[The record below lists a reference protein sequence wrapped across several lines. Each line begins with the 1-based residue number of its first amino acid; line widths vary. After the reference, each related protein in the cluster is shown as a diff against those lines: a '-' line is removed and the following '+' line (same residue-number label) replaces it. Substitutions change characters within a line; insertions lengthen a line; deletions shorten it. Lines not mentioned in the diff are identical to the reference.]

1 MQKGLESVFDS
12 YKANLATLT
21 GAMQKANN
29 VVAQKKSDKAKTEAI
44 DYANSEISVLNDSI
58 NLKVSKNEISSSINI
73 EPQSVKIH
81 TSKLLLS
88 GDAGNKCQNPSFTD
102 GDADWYGGIK
112 VVTNIGN
119 QSKYWGKTTAN
130 TYHFYGDEFNVTV
143 GDVLY
148 LGCHCKADSSG
159 GNGGFDLGIRVTTST
174 GSQQFITVDRAY
186 STSISWIEKKVTIP
200 EGATSARLYVYSKNS
215 SIWYF
220 TNVSLRNAVN
230 TELIVDGAIK
240 AKHMIADEFRSMYN
254 TSSGMS
260 RLDGTSL
267 EFVDGNNAKFSSFK
281 QEKLNFFNWNK
292 GYIGSLTRSHLA
304 YPEANKEGTVQLSGQ
319 YGYFHDFGYNTGLS
333 NENYDIT
340 DTTYTPLMRLQYRQ
354 SNNASPGVHV
364 MNYPLFVNSELN
376 MLNKSLKL
384 DGTNKNRII
393 SENGIVKLGCQNQ
406 LVIGQDTGRGIHQH
420 FSYVTPNTS
429 GFSSYGINI
438 GCWLD
443 MQWNTIW
450 NASYANS
457 YSDANTRTYKET
469 RMVEGIHKQ
478 IRVPIKANILNGSCK
493 IDIPN
498 AFKDIMKE
506 YTVVGLTKYGKG
518 DIWVSREEKDYFIVE
533 SDSDM
538 KFSLDLVIIKH

>member
-260 RLDGTSL
+260 RLDGNSL

-292 GYIGSLTRSHLA
+292 GYISSLTRSHLA
-304 YPEANKEGTVQLSGQ
+304 YPETNKEGTVQLSGQ
-319 YGYFHDFGYNTGLS
+319 YGYFHDFGYNTSLA

-340 DTTYTPLMRLQYRQ
+340 NTSYTPLMRIQYRQ
-354 SNNASPGVHV
+354 SNYDSPGVYIR
-364 MNYPLFVNSELN
+364 NRPLFIDSSMSMRGKVLHLNDSSRNYIQENGGRFELSVSSGGQFVMGSNSGSGVNWHFEF
-376 MLNKSLKL
+376 
-384 DGTNKNRII
+384 TPNKNSFFMRKHLNFEWSGYI
-393 SENGIVKLGCQNQ
+393 
-406 LVIGQDTGRGIHQH
+406 
-420 FSYVTPNTS
+420 YNTS
-429 GFSSYGINI
+429 I
-438 GCWLD
+438 
-443 MQWNTIW
+443 QNT
-450 NASYANS
+450 
-457 YSDANTRTYKET
+457 YSDVQSRSFKET
-469 RMVEGIHKQ
+469 STMEGIHSQ
-478 IRVPIKANILNGSCK
+478 IRIPIKSKITDGSCK
-493 IDIPN
+493 INIPS
-498 AFKDIMKE
+498 AFKDTMKD
-506 YTVVGLTKYGKG
+506 YIVTGLTKYCKG

>member
-44 DYANSEISVLNDSI
+44 DYANSEITILNDSI

-159 GNGGFDLGIRVTTST
+159 GNGAFDLGIRVTTST

-186 STSISWIEKKVTIP
+186 STSISWIEKKITIP
-200 EGATSARLYVYSKNS
+200 EGATSARLYAYSKNS

-260 RLDGTSL
+260 RLDGNSL

-292 GYIGSLTRSHLA
+292 GYIGSLTRSHLG
-304 YPEANKEGTVQLSGQ
+304 YPETNKEGTVQLSGQ
-319 YGYFHDFGYNTGLS
+319 YGYFHDFGYNTSLA
-333 NENYDIT
+333 NENYNIT
-340 DTTYTPLMRLQYRQ
+340 NTSYTPLMRIQYRQ
-354 SNNASPGVHV
+354 SNYDSPGVYIR
-364 MNYPLFVNSELN
+364 NRPLFIDSSMSMRGKVLHLNDSSRNYIQENSGRFELSVSSTGQFVLGSNSGSGVNWHFEFTPSKNSFFMRKHLN
-376 MLNKSLKL
+376 FEWS
-384 DGTNKNRII
+384 GYI
-393 SENGIVKLGCQNQ
+393 
-406 LVIGQDTGRGIHQH
+406 
-420 FSYVTPNTS
+420 YNTS
-429 GFSSYGINI
+429 I
-438 GCWLD
+438 
-443 MQWNTIW
+443 QNT
-450 NASYANS
+450 
-457 YSDANTRTYKET
+457 YSDVQSRSFKET
-469 RMVEGIHKQ
+469 STIESIHSQ
-478 IRVPIKANILNGSCK
+478 IRIPIKSKITDGSCK
-493 IDIPN
+493 INIPS
-498 AFKDIMKE
+498 AFNGVMKD
-506 YTVVGLTKYGKG
+506 YVVAGLTKYGKG
-518 DIWVSREEKDYFIVE
+518 DIWIDEEFEDYFIVKA
-533 SDSDM
+533 DKDI
-538 KFSLDLVIIKH
+538 KFSLDLIINKQ

>member
-1 MQKGLESVFDS
+1 MQKGLESVFDN

-81 TSKLLLS
+81 TSKLLLG

-159 GNGGFDLGIRVTTST
+159 GSGGFDLGIRVTTST

-186 STSISWIEKKVTIP
+186 STSISWIEKKITIP
-200 EGATSARLYVYSKNS
+200 EGATSARLYAYSKNS

-260 RLDGTSL
+260 RLDGNSL

-292 GYIGSLTRSHLA
+292 GYIGSLTRSHLG
-304 YPEANKEGTVQLSGQ
+304 YPETNKEGTVQLSGQ
-319 YGYFHDFGYNTGLS
+319 YGYFHDFGFNTGLA
-333 NENYDIT
+333 NENYNIT
-340 DTTYTPLMRLQYRQ
+340 NTSYTPLMRLQYRQ
-354 SNNASPGVHV
+354 SNNASPGIHV

-393 SENGIVKLGCQNQ
+393 SENGLVKLGCQNQ
-406 LVIGQDTGRGIHQH
+406 LVIGQDTGYGIHQH

-450 NASYANS
+450 NANYANS
-457 YSDANTRTYKET
+457 YSDASTRTYKET

-478 IRVPIKANILNGSCK
+478 IRVPIKANIVNGSCK

-498 AFKDIMKE
+498 AFRGIMKE